1 MRIFVF
7 AGSLRA
13 ASFNRTLAA
22 RAAESVR
29 RAGGEADLGD
39 FRDYCPPIYDG
50 DAEAARGLPQE
61 AQALI
66 AKIEAA
72 DALIV
77 ATPEYNRSVPGPLK
91 NAFDWVSRR
100 KPYALAGKPT
110 LLIGATSGKTACVN
124 GIRALRET
132 LEFQTAKVYPE
143 SYGISGGATAF
154 TADGRFAEAAE
165 ADKLDAIVKAFVTQ

>member
-1 MRIFVF
+1 MRVFVF

-13 ASFNRTLAA
+13 ASFNRKLATLAA
-22 RAAESVR
+22 EAAG
-29 RAGGEADLGD
+29 RAGANAELGD

-50 DAEAARGLPQE
+50 DAEAAHGLPAQ

-72 DALIV
+72 DGLIV
-77 ATPEYNRSVPGPLK
+77 ATPEYNRSVPGSLK

-100 KPYALAGKPT
+100 KPYALAGKRT

-154 TADGRFAEAAE
+154 TDDGRFAADAE
-165 ADKLDAIVKAFVTQ
+165 AGKLDALVKAFVTQ